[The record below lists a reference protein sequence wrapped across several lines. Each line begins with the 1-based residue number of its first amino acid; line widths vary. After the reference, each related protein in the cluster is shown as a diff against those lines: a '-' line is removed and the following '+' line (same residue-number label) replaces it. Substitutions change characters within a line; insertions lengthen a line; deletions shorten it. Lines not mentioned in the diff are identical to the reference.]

1 MSRRLQNIYLRKISR
16 FFERLDSKEVLIFL
30 FFVGLTLLFWMTQTM
45 QDEFEVEYKI
55 PIEITGLPESAMVT
69 SELPEY
75 ISVMVK
81 DRGTTLITRRQSGGF
96 LPIIIDYKDYT
107 LERGAFF
114 VPVGTIVE
122 SAKRQMPPTHQIL
135 SVFPDGFPVYVSM
148 GDSKTLE
155 VELIG
160 RFVPSLNCAISGEV
174 KVQPNRITLFGP
186 KSMLDSIDRIST
198 EYVEM
203 HNLSDTVT
211 MKVKLNPI
219 RGVKYETDE
228 VEIFIPVEEFT
239 EKTLLLPVI
248 GKNVPRELRLRTF
261 PPQVKISFFVGL
273 SKFSNVTDTSFILS
287 VDSRYLADHPT
298 AQTIPVSIERSP
310 EYVSNVRIEPDSV
323 EFVFEEVYT
332 YD

>member
-1 MSRRLQNIYLRKISR
+1 
-16 FFERLDSKEVLIFL
+16 
-30 FFVGLTLLFWMTQTM
+30 MTQTM

-55 PIEITGLPESAMVT
+55 PIEITGLPESAMIT
-69 SELPEY
+69 SELPEH

-81 DRGTTLITRRQSGGF
+81 DKGTTLFARRQSGGF
-96 LPIIIDYKDYT
+96 TPISINYKDYT

-114 VPVGTIVE
+114 VPAVTIVE
-122 SAKRQMPPTHQIL
+122 SVKKQLPPTHQIV
-135 SVFPDGFPVYVSM
+135 SIFPEGISVYVST
-148 GDSKTLE
+148 GDSKELE
-155 VELIG
+155 VGLAG
-160 RFVPSLNCAISGEV
+160 QFVPSLNCVISGEV
-174 KVQPNRITLFGP
+174 KIQPNRITLFGP
-186 KSMLDSIDRIST
+186 KSMLDSIEQVMT
-198 EYVEM
+198 EYVEI
-203 HNLSDTVT
+203 HNLTDTVT

-219 RGVKYETDE
+219 KGVKFEIDE
-228 VEIFIPVEEFT
+228 VNVFIPVEEFT
-239 EKTLLLPVI
+239 EKSLVLPVI
-248 GKNVPRELRLRTF
+248 GRNVPRELRLRTF

-298 AQTIPVSIERSP
+298 AQTIPVYIERAP

>member
-1 MSRRLQNIYLRKISR
+1 MSRRLRNIYIRRISR

-30 FFVGLTLLFWMTQTM
+30 FFVGLSLLFWMTQTM
-45 QDEFEVEYKI
+45 QDEFEVEYRI

-69 SELPEY
+69 SELPEH

-81 DRGTTLITRRQSGGF
+81 DKGTALFARRQSGGF
-96 LPIIIDYKDYT
+96 TPIEINYKDYT

-114 VPVGTIVE
+114 VPAGTIVE
-122 SAKRQMPPTHQIL
+122 SVKKQLPPTHQIV
-135 SVFPDGFPVYVSM
+135 SIFPEGISVYVST
-148 GDSKTLE
+148 GDSKELE
-155 VELIG
+155 VGLAG
-160 RFVPSLNCAISGEV
+160 QFVPSLNCVISGEV
-174 KVQPNRITLFGP
+174 KIKPNRITLFGP
-186 KSMLDSIDRIST
+186 KSMLDSIEQVMT
-198 EYVEM
+198 EYVEI
-203 HNLSDTVT
+203 HNLTDTVT

-219 RGVKYETDE
+219 KGVKFE
-228 VEIFIPVEEFT
+228 VEEVDLFIPVEEFT
-239 EKTLLLPVI
+239 EKSLVLPVI
-248 GKNVPRELRLRTF
+248 GRNVPRELRLRTF

-273 SKFSNVTDTSFILS
+273 SKFSNVTDTSFVLS

-298 AQTIPVSIERSP
+298 AQTIPVYVERSP